1 VPVLVGL
8 DLVQISQVFD
18 SIQRFGSRYLERVY
32 TQRELAQV
40 LTEIDSTQGATRLA
54 STFAAKEATLK
65 VLRPDVRWMDWRSI
79 EVVRTAG
86 GWPEVVLHGAAAALA
101 RKRRV
106 GRLAVSMSHEAEY
119 AGAVVIATGTNP
131 LGDIPKPTGGRVG
144 RRRRNG

>member
-119 AGAVVIATGTNP
+119 AGAVVIATGP
-131 LGDIPKPTGGRVG
+131 LGDTPKPPGGSVR